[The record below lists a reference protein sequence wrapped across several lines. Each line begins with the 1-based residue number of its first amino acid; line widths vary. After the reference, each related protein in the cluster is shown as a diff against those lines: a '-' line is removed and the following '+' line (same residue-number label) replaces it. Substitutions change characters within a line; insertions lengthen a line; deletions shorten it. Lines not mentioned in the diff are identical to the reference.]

1 MGGTAQT
8 PCLDWLVQRG
18 RPLQCHPLCTCGL
31 RYMRSRNDHSPYEQV
46 HVQVKKK
53 KKRGKMINYSLHT
66 VSVNTQSLACGPTI
80 CPSTYLSIYV
90 STDLTVQPSSSLN
103 VPGRQYCV
111 LGSEAVD
118 TPILHAEGGHSPTL
132 SVNHDQIQGKELNK
146 VVAVV
151 AKGLKRWRQGKR
163 GRARKGEEIG

>member
-1 MGGTAQT
+1 
-8 PCLDWLVQRG
+8 
-18 RPLQCHPLCTCGL
+18 
-31 RYMRSRNDHSPYEQV
+31 
-46 HVQVKKK
+46 
-53 KKRGKMINYSLHT
+53 MINYSLH
-66 VSVNTQSLACGPTI
+66 SVNTQSLACGPTV

-90 STDLTVQPSSSLN
+90 STDLTVQLSSPLLPKELN

-132 SVNHDQIQGKELNK
+132 SVNHDQIQGKELDK

-163 GRARKGEEIG
+163 GRQGKERE

>member
-8 PCLDWLVQRG
+8 PCLGWLVQRG

-31 RYMRSRNDHSPYEQV
+31 RYMRSRNDHSPCEQV
-46 HVQVKKK
+46 RVQA
-53 KKRGKMINYSLHT
+53 KKRQNDKLFTALLH
-66 VSVNTQSLACGPTI
+66 VSVNTQSLACGPAV